1 MSRHEHN
8 PASEALSMTA
18 QAPITP
24 RQRWMAILARASA
37 AELDSLLPPQQRPA
51 FTVLKP
57 AETGTVMVEARAGGT
72 GDRFNL
78 GEATATR
85 CVVRLASG
93 TMGFSYALGTDRA
106 KAESAALIDALM
118 QDAPD
123 RLGPAIATLGEKQR
137 AAHDLA
143 SRKAAATKVDFFT
156 LVRGE

>member
-1 MSRHEHN
+1 M
-8 PASEALSMTA
+8 ATEATST
-18 QAPITP
+18 TP

-37 AELDSLLPPQQRPA
+37 AELENMLPAGARPA
-51 FTVLKP
+51 FATLKP
-57 AETGTVMVEARAGGT
+57 AETGTVMVQARAGGT

-78 GEATATR
+78 GEATTTR

-118 QDAPD
+118 QEAPD
-123 RLGPAIATLGEKQR
+123 RLATAIARLGATQK
-137 AAHDLA
+137 AARDLA

>member
-1 MSRHEHN
+1 M
-8 PASEALSMTA
+8 ATEATST
-18 QAPITP
+18 TP

-37 AELDSLLPPQQRPA
+37 AELENMLPPGVRPA
-51 FTVLKP
+51 FATLKP
-57 AETGTVMVEARAGGT
+57 AETGTVMVQARAGGT

-78 GEATATR
+78 GETTTTR

-123 RLGPAIATLGEKQR
+123 RLAPAITRLGAMQQ
-137 AAHDLA
+137 AARDLA